1 MKTQAQMYSQSQKQ
15 AAECDRVFLE
25 MLKGPDPITKAEL
38 QRNIEKRPALWKRY
52 AHWLDV
58 LA

>member
-1 MKTQAQMYSQSQKQ
+1 MKTQAQMYYQAQKQ
-15 AAECDRVFLE
+15 AAECDQVFID
-25 MLKGPDPITKAEL
+25 MMKGPNPITKAEL

-52 AHWLDV
+52 ESWLDK